1 MNKIL
6 KGNLIFSSVA
16 LLFVIV
22 CKNIEGVNFDNNLLV
37 LNLVFYLQIIFM
49 IRGFN
54 KNRYLEETTKEKWKL
69 IKDCY
74 VFNIIFTIVLFN
86 RIIDLEIRL
95 ICISFLLLFECL
107 YLIFRTYKYFNGLK
121 VYSHY
126 KLALKDSLLLL
137 FPILIILAGF
147 APRNLPQEVYTNKF
161 TEVALN
167 INTILGNFIM
177 INFIFILLTSLIL
190 SFYSSIQRKANI
202 FLTIYICIK
211 ISIYY
216 FINLN
221 TKYESNL
228 AYTLI
233 NFLDIFIY
241 SMILDSGKKERK
253 IYSNKIA
260 HMRKE
265 RYNDIFNT
273 IIVLAFTI
281 FSFLSLVVFG
291 ILDSQFNIFRYV
303 LLSVVTMSVFLIRV
317 IIYNRS
323 KEEFT
328 KEILLKEKFDPIR
341 KIYTRF
347 EFEDRLENWS
357 GKYTLFL
364 LDLNKFGLINDV
376 LGRKCGDEVL
386 EAFSKELSKLS
397 KMLKIKNIYGV
408 YEGDQF
414 LIALNTTDKAKIEEV
429 LKSIELIRKLRLI
442 NLNKEITMKFNIGYS
457 INFGNKSFNEIVA
470 EAAFAKE
477 KSKEEIFI
485 SSLEYTEEMH
495 KLRVRTNLIKKH
507 IKEAL
512 LNKELYTVYQPQI
525 SALDNKLKGYETLI
539 RWNHD
544 VLGAVSASE
553 IVNILEEFKVIDEL
567 DLYVFEKTCAFQSFL
582 IKNNINLQ
590 CSVNISINT
599 LKNRGIVYKL
609 DKITKKYNLIP
620 SNITLE
626 ILENV
631 DLEANCS
638 ALNEIIKLKKYGFKI
653 AIDDFGKGYSSID
666 RILKIPFDQI
676 KIPKDFI
683 ADIPNDKYILLLSS
697 ISNFAKGLDAELVVE
712 GVESKE
718 YYDFFKLLDFDVI
731 QGFYFSKALKEK
743 EFLEYA
749 KNLGVSISI

>member
-16 LLFVIV
+16 FLLVLV
-22 CKNIEGVNFDNNLLV
+22 CTKIKGVNFDNNLLV

-49 IRGFN
+49 IRDFN
-54 KNRYLEETTKEKWKL
+54 KNRYLEETTKEKWKFT
-69 IKDCY
+69 KNCY

-95 ICISFLLLFECL
+95 IGISFLLLFLCL

-137 FPILIILAGF
+137 LPVLIILAGF
-147 APRNLPQEVYTNKF
+147 APRNLPQELHN
-161 TEVALN
+161 N
-167 INTILGNFIM
+167 ILIEIVLDINSILGNFII
-177 INFIFILLTSLIL
+177 INFIFILITSLIL
-190 SFYSSIQRKANI
+190 SFYSKIEMKVNI
-202 FLTIYICIK
+202 SLLIYMCVK
-211 ISIYY
+211 ISIFYY
-216 FINLN
+216 LSLN
-221 TKYESNL
+221 KKYEINFL
-228 AYTLI
+228 YTLI
-233 NFLDIFIY
+233 NFFEVFVYAI
-241 SMILDSGKKERK
+241 ILSLGKKDRK

-260 HMRKE
+260 HIRKE
-265 RYNDIFNT
+265 SYNDIFNT
-273 IIVLAFTI
+273 IIVITFTI

-347 EFEDRLENWS
+347 EFKDKLENWS
-357 GKYTLFL
+357 EKYTLFL
-364 LDLNKFGLINDV
+364 LDLNSFSLINDI
-376 LGRKCGDEVL
+376 LGRKGGDEVL
-386 EAFSKELSKLS
+386 EEFSKELSKLS
-397 KMLKIKNIYGV
+397 KILKVKNIYGI
-408 YEGDQF
+408 YEGDEF
-414 LIALNTTDKAKIEEV
+414 LIALNTTDKAKVEEA
-429 LKSIELIRKLRLI
+429 LKSIESIKKLILI
-442 NLNKEITMKFNIGYS
+442 NINKEIIIKFNIGYS

-477 KSKEEIFI
+477 KSKEDIFL

-495 KLRVRTNLIKKH
+495 KLRVRTILIKKH

-539 RWNHD
+539 RWNHHA
-544 VLGAVSASE
+544 LGAVSASE
-553 IVNILEEFKVIDEL
+553 IVSTLEELKAIDEL

-599 LKNRGIVYKL
+599 LKNRGIVGKL
-609 DKITKKYNLIP
+609 DKITKKYNLIHR
-620 SNITLE
+620 NITLE

-631 DLEANCS
+631 DLEANCI

-653 AIDDFGKGYSSID
+653 AIDDFGKGYSSIN
-666 RILKIPFDQI
+666 RLLKIPFDQI
-676 KIPKDFI
+676 KIPKEFI
-683 ADIPNDKYILLLSS
+683 ADIPNDKYISMLSA
-697 ISNFAKGLDAELVVE
+697 ISNFAKSLDAELVVE

-749 KNLGVSISI
+749 MNLGVSISI

>member
-260 HMRKE
+260 HIRKE
-265 RYNDIFNT
+265 SYNDIFNT

-281 FSFLSLVVFG
+281 FSFLSLFVFG

-376 LGRKCGDEVL
+376 LGRKCGDKVL

-442 NLNKEITMKFNIGYS
+442 NLNKEITIKFNIGYS

-477 KSKEEIFI
+477 KSKEEIFL

>member
-16 LLFVIV
+16 FLFVLV
-22 CKNIEGVNFDNNLLV
+22 CTKIKGVNFDNNLLV

-54 KNRYLEETTKEKWKL
+54 KNRYLEETIKEKWKL

-74 VFNIIFTIVLFN
+74 VFNTIFTILLFN
-86 RIIDLEIRL
+86 KIIGLEISL
-95 ICISFLLLFECL
+95 IGISFLLLFWCL
-107 YLIFRTYKYFNGLK
+107 FLIFRTYKYFNGLK
-121 VYSHY
+121 VYSYY

-137 FPILIILAGF
+137 LPVLIILAGF
-147 APRNLPQEVYTNKF
+147 APRNLPQELHN
-161 TEVALN
+161 N
-167 INTILGNFIM
+167 ILIEIVLDINSILGNFII
-177 INFIFILLTSLIL
+177 INFIFILITSLIL
-190 SFYSSIQRKANI
+190 SFYSKIEMKVNI
-202 FLTIYICIK
+202 SLLIYMCVK
-211 ISIYY
+211 ISIFYY
-216 FINLN
+216 LSLN
-221 TKYESNL
+221 TKYEINFI
-228 AYTLI
+228 YTLI
-233 NFLDIFIY
+233 NFFEVFVYAI
-241 SMILDSGKKERK
+241 ILSLRKKDRK

-260 HMRKE
+260 HIRKE
-265 RYNDIFNT
+265 SYNDIFNT
-273 IIVLAFTI
+273 IIVITFTI

-291 ILDSQFNIFRYV
+291 ILESQFNIFRYV
-303 LLSVVTMSVFLIRV
+303 LLSVVTMNVFLIRV

-347 EFEDRLENWS
+347 EFKDKLENWS
-357 GKYTLFL
+357 EKYTLFL
-364 LDLNKFGLINDV
+364 LDLNSFSLINDI
-376 LGRKCGDEVL
+376 LGRKGGDEVL

-397 KMLKIKNIYGV
+397 KILKVNNIYGI
-408 YEGDQF
+408 YEGDEF
-414 LIALNTTDKAKIEEV
+414 LIALNTIDKAKVEEA
-429 LKSIELIRKLRLI
+429 LKSIESIKKLILI
-442 NLNKEITMKFNIGYS
+442 NINKEIIIKFNIGYS

-477 KSKEEIFI
+477 KSKEDIFL

-495 KLRVRTNLIKKH
+495 KLRVRTILIKKH

-544 VLGAVSASE
+544 ALGAVSASE
-553 IVNILEEFKVIDEL
+553 IVSTLEELKAINEL
-567 DLYVFEKTCAFQSFL
+567 DLYVFEKTCAFQSSL

-599 LKNRGIVYKL
+599 LKNRGIVGKL

-620 SNITLE
+620 RNITLE

-631 DLEANCS
+631 DLEANCI

-653 AIDDFGKGYSSID
+653 AIDDFGKGYSSIN
-666 RILKIPFDQI
+666 RLLKIPFDQI
-676 KIPKDFI
+676 KIPKEFI
-683 ADIPNDKYILLLSS
+683 ADIQNDKYISMLSA
-697 ISNFAKGLDAELVVE
+697 ISNFAKSLDAELVVE

-749 KNLGVSISI
+749 MNLGVSISI